1 MNFFF
6 VIFIPILIFILNEYF
21 QNKIFLCFE
30 KFYRYSKIIALFI
43 PFILVY
49 FNPDLVKKILI
60 FFKDI
65 DKQPTH
71 QNIND
76 MMNSYFDVKNQ
87 NRYNFKP
94 SNNKFVNNNGFYN
107 NVPNYQNRNQQ
118 NVNYNQNQ
126 NQNQNQNNN
135 QRNFIHQNNV
145 PKKVKR
151 SVSESKKKYIASNQK
166 WRCAH
171 CQNLLDNTYEV
182 DHIIA
187 LYRGGTNDLTNLE
200 ALCRNCHGI
209 KTFREKMNIA

>member
-49 FNPDLVKKILI
+49 CNPDLVKKILV

-65 DKQPTH
+65 DKKPVH
-71 QNIND
+71 QNMDD
-76 MMNSYFDVKNQ
+76 MMNAYFEVK
-87 NRYNFKP
+87 K
-94 SNNKFVNNNGFYN
+94 NNKINLNPNTYLGNNNQFVNNNGYYN
-107 NVPNYQNRNQQ
+107 NVPNKPKNQ
-118 NVNYNQNQ
+118 
-126 NQNQNQNNN
+126 
-135 QRNFIHQNNV
+135 FIHNNNV

-151 SVSESKKKYIASNQK
+151 NVSESKKKYIASNQK
-166 WRCAH
+166 WKCAH
-171 CQNLLDNTYEV
+171 CNNLLDNTYEV

-187 LYRGGTNDLTNLE
+187 LYKGGNNDLSNLE
-200 ALCRNCHGI
+200 ALCRNCHGV
-209 KTFREKMNIA
+209 KTFKEKMNLA